1 MGQNQARNTFAY
13 RIGLLGLGVLLVFSV
28 NLFIARNFVG
38 GTNFYI
44 NWSSARLLTSD
55 AQNPYEN
62 ASYNAISENAQDTI
76 FFPLE
81 ENEFFAAPIFSL
93 FLYYPLLL
101 VKDFQLARAIWM
113 TLSMIGLLAV
123 SLSLNDNTKV
133 GDSRFKIF
141 ISIFII
147 GNVFSIVPL
156 LSGELFLVSFILLLL
171 TYSHVM
177 KGDFELAG
185 IFCGLAMV
193 SPGLAVMGM
202 LIFTV
207 YSARQHQWGFLVWFL
222 ITNALLIFS
231 GYLLLDNW
239 VPYYLLVI
247 SDWVKQF
254 LATLR
259 LTLQNISQVL
269 LIAVPVLLIIFEWLK
284 FLNGIMDK
292 QKEKWLINFSFSV
305 VAIIGSVLKPQLFML
320 TLPAWLQ
327 IATQW
332 YARNNPQA
340 KTISVINL
348 AIYLGVSI
356 TLIFSNP
363 YILVGQ
369 ERLPQLLILLASIHL
384 LVNML
389 WIRGW
394 IDQDLMKKVIEH
406 M

>member
-1 MGQNQARNTFAY
+1 MKNLLNRIKTWMGQNQARNTFAY

-156 LSGELFLVSFILLLL
+156 LSGELFLVSFILFLL

-254 LATLR
+254 LAALQ
-259 LTLQNISQVL
+259 LTFQNISQVL

-327 IATQW
+327 ITTQW
-332 YARNNPQA
+332 
-340 KTISVINL
+340 
-348 AIYLGVSI
+348 
-356 TLIFSNP
+356 
-363 YILVGQ
+363 
-369 ERLPQLLILLASIHL
+369 
-384 LVNML
+384 
-389 WIRGW
+389 
-394 IDQDLMKKVIEH
+394 
-406 M
+406 